1 MHETIAVAMSGGVD
15 SSVAAWLLR
24 EQGHALLGLTM
35 ALFPGCQAGGLS
47 DAAAVAA
54 QLSFPHRTLDLSQ
67 AFRAQVMDPF
77 AAAYEQGETPN
88 PCAPSGAATSTS
100 APFSMSWAPSGST
113 PLSCR

>member
-54 QLSFPHRTLDLSQ
+54 FYEAALAAGGTDNGAPGPRDYHPGYYA
-67 AFRAQVMDPF
+67 AFVYDPEGNNIE
-77 AAAYEQGETPN
+77 AVIHDWSE
-88 PCAPSGAATSTS
+88 
-100 APFSMSWAPSGST
+100 
-113 PLSCR
+113 